1 VYNIRAG
8 SAAVEEEASMGKT
21 RVLVVEDD
29 KNIAKLIKYN
39 VEKEGFT
46 CLNAYTGEDAME
58 TLSKG
63 RADIVV
69 LDIMLPGM
77 DGLEVCRKI
86 RQEKALSGLPII
98 MLTAKGEE
106 VDRIV
111 GFELGADDYMVK
123 PFSPRE
129 LILRIKAILKRDSKE
144 DAREEETLEA
154 RKLVVDIT
162 RHRVTV
168 SGKEVDLTNMEF
180 NLLRTLMSRKGRV
193 QSRDKLLDEVWDI
206 AADVTTRTVDTH
218 IKRLRTKLGK
228 EGNLIETVRGVGYR
242 FSEEY

>member
-1 VYNIRAG
+1 MSKV
-8 SAAVEEEASMGKT
+8 

-29 KNIAKLIKYN
+29 KNISKLIRYN
-39 VEKEGFT
+39 LEKEGFS
-46 CLNAYTGEDAME
+46 CLNVNSGEEAIE
-58 TLSKG
+58 TLLKT
-63 RADIVV
+63 RADLVV

-86 RQEKALSGLPII
+86 RQEKNFQGLPII

-129 LILRIKAILKRDSKE
+129 LVLRIKAVLKRDRE
-144 DAREEETLEA
+144 DITEESLFEE
-154 RKLVVDIT
+154 RKLVMDLA
-162 RHRVTV
+162 RHKVTV
-168 SGKEVDLTNMEF
+168 SGKEIELTNMEF
-180 NLLRTLMSRKGRV
+180 NLLKTLISRKGRV

-228 EGNLIETVRGVGYR
+228 EGELIETVRGVGYR
-242 FSEEY
+242 FSEDH